1 MTDAQ
6 ILAAARRL
14 PQVLD
19 HPRLN
24 PHLQRFH
31 ELGLTVSAYVFSDAP
46 DAPIV
51 MVIHDRGQDPK
62 PETLIRAYR
71 EQALRDAP
79 PQGNA

>member
-6 ILAAARRL
+6 VLAAARRL

-24 PHLQRFH
+24 PHLQRFQ
-31 ELGLTVSAYVFSDAP
+31 ELGLTVSAYVFSEAP
-46 DAPIV
+46 DAAIV
-51 MVIHDRGQDPK
+51 MVVHDKGQDPK

-71 EQALRDAP
+71 EAALRDGPA
-79 PQGNA
+79 QGNA